1 MNFED
6 QYFLTLGVQP
16 VRWGVGRIWNP
27 TDFLNER
34 QKDPL
39 AIFDNRPGLPAA
51 KLHIPNESTGT
62 NGYFF
67 VRPGIE
73 NTVRNT
79 RFAARLEQIW
89 GVSEL
94 SLSAE
99 TAYGE
104 PIKMGSDVS
113 IGVGDVDL
121 KAEVATRTTASSRP
135 WEGELDL
142 EMGQLPTSGDALRYP
157 LQWSLGLEWGFKYDE
172 QRTAFLTLEYF
183 HNELGY
189 HNNAQLYPWLFLQ
202 GEYVPLYLGVSY

>member
-99 TAYGE
+99 T
-104 PIKMGSDVS
+104 
-113 IGVGDVDL
+113 
-121 KAEVATRTTASSRP
+121 
-135 WEGELDL
+135 
-142 EMGQLPTSGDALRYP
+142 PTGNP
-157 LQWSLGLEWGFKYDE
+157 
-172 QRTAFLTLEYF
+172 
-183 HNELGY
+183 
-189 HNNAQLYPWLFLQ
+189 
-202 GEYVPLYLGVSY
+202 